1 MRYLALLM
9 IGCLSLPAYA
19 LTQVDIYRTE
29 VAIDSTKDK
38 GEELARQQAM
48 KQVIVRASGYQ
59 DSVDNPVVTKA
70 LQSSARYI
78 SQLSYGKEGDVMTL
92 KLLFNDAQ
100 IRSLLTQ
107 AQLPFW
113 PTNRNNL
120 LVWLVEEQDYDR
132 KIVWEHSASNVSD
145 QLKQAARDR
154 GLPLTL
160 PVGDFDDITG
170 IEVSD
175 LWGGFAKPISLA
187 SGRYPVDG
195 VLVIR
200 AQGNSL
206 RWNLYDQSPGAIAR
220 SNVAPVTGSAN
231 GGDAATQLINA
242 VADFYAKR
250 SAVVVLGESS
260 ESVVVKFLNI
270 NNAIDFF
277 TLEKTLTSLNS
288 VANLDVLEIK
298 GNELMLRV
306 HLLAS
311 QEAFE
316 QEATKLS
323 KITKFDDPLLVEDEK
338 NAVPAQPIETQVQPT
353 KNDAL
358 TKSDEVGEPALE
370 PIMPTLNE
378 ANANSPVVVEQPPA
392 KPKYQMVFEWLS

>member
-70 LQSSARYI
+70 LQSSTRYI

-120 LVWLVEEQDYDR
+120 LVWLVEEQNYDR

-323 KITKFDDPLLVEDEK
+323 KITKFDDPLLVEDEE
-338 NAVPAQPIETQVQPT
+338 NAVPVPPIETQVQPT

-358 TKSDEVGEPALE
+358 TKSDEVGEPSIE

-378 ANANSPVVVEQPPA
+378 ETTHSPVVVEQPPA

>member
-70 LQSSARYI
+70 LQSSARYV

-113 PTNRNNL
+113 STNRNNL
-120 LVWLVEEQDYDR
+120 LVWLVEEQNYDR
-132 KIVWEHSASNVSD
+132 KIVWEHSASRVSE

-323 KITKFDDPLLVEDEK
+323 KITKFDAPLLVEDEE

-358 TKSDEVGEPALE
+358 TKSDEVGEPAIE

-378 ANANSPVVVEQPPA
+378 ANTNSPVVVEQPPA

>member
-29 VAIDSTKDK
+29 VAIDGTKDK

-70 LQSSARYI
+70 LQSSARYV

-120 LVWLVEEQDYDR
+120 LVWLVEEQNYDR

-323 KITKFDDPLLVEDEK
+323 KITKFDDPLLVEDEE
-338 NAVPAQPIETQVQPT
+338 NAVPVPPIETQVQPT

-358 TKSDEVGEPALE
+358 TKNDEVGEPALE

-378 ANANSPVVVEQPPA
+378 ETTHSPVVVEQLPA

>member
-70 LQSSARYI
+70 LQSSARYV

-120 LVWLVEEQDYDR
+120 LVWLVEEQNYDR

-323 KITKFDDPLLVEDEK
+323 KITKFDDPLLVEDEE
-338 NAVPAQPIETQVQPT
+338 NTVPVPPIETQVQPT
-353 KNDAL
+353 KNDVL
-358 TKSDEVGEPALE
+358 TKNDEVGEPAIE

-378 ANANSPVVVEQPPA
+378 ETTHSPVVVEQPPA

>member
-9 IGCLSLPAYA
+9 VGCLSLPAYA

-29 VAIDSTKDK
+29 VAIDSSKEK

-48 KQVIVRASGYQ
+48 QQVIVRASGYQ
-59 DSVDNPVVTKA
+59 DAISNPVVTKA
-70 LQSSARYI
+70 LQASSRYI
-78 SQLSYGKEGDVMTL
+78 SQLSYGKQNDVMSL

-113 PTNRNNL
+113 PTERSNL
-120 LVWLVEEQDYDR
+120 LVWLVEEQNYDR
-132 KIVWEHSASNVSD
+132 KIAWEHSSSELVDKLRVIAG
-145 QLKQAARDR
+145 DR
-154 GLPLTL
+154 GVPLTF

-175 LWGGFAKPISLA
+175 LWGGFVAPISLA

-200 AQGNSL
+200 AQGSTL
-206 RWNLYDQSPGAIAR
+206 RWNLYDQTPANMVKSNAAPLGGTQNGA
-220 SNVAPVTGSAN
+220 
-231 GGDAATQLINA
+231 DAAEQLINT

-250 SAVVVLGESS
+250 SAVLVLGESS
-260 ESVVVKFLNI
+260 ESVVVKFLNV

-277 TLEKTLTSLNS
+277 ALEKAMTSLNS
-288 VANLDVLEIK
+288 VANIDVLEIK
-298 GNELMLRV
+298 GSELLLRV

-311 QEAFE
+311 KEAFE
-316 QEATKLS
+316 QEVVKHTKV
-323 KITKFDDPLLVEDEK
+323 TKFDDPLLFPEPKLLVENE
-338 NAVPAQPIETQVQPT
+338 PSVQTTPVNVT
-353 KNDAL
+353 
-358 TKSDEVGEPALE
+358 SDQIVDDNVIE
-370 PIMPTLNE
+370 PIMPSVNE
-378 ANANSPVVVEQPPA
+378 NTAIAPVASEQK
-392 KPKYQMVFEWLS
+392 KPKYALVFEWNS

>member
-70 LQSSARYI
+70 LQSSARYV

-120 LVWLVEEQDYDR
+120 LVWLVEEQNYDR
-132 KIVWEHSASNVSD
+132 NIVWEHSASNVSD

-323 KITKFDDPLLVEDEK
+323 KITKFDDPLLVEDEE
-338 NAVPAQPIETQVQPT
+338 NAVPVPPIETQVQPT

-358 TKSDEVGEPALE
+358 TKNDEVGEPAIE

-378 ANANSPVVVEQPPA
+378 ETTHSPVVVEQPPA

>member
-9 IGCLSLPAYA
+9 IGCLSLPVYA

-59 DSVDNPVVTKA
+59 DSVDNPVVIKA

-113 PTNRNNL
+113 STNRNNL
-120 LVWLVEEQDYDR
+120 LVWLVEEQNYDR

-323 KITKFDDPLLVEDEK
+323 KITKFDDPLLVEDEE
-338 NAVPAQPIETQVQPT
+338 NAVPVPPIETQVQPT

-358 TKSDEVGEPALE
+358 TKHDEVGEPAIE

-378 ANANSPVVVEQPPA
+378 ETTHSPVVVEQPPA

>member
-70 LQSSARYI
+70 LQSSARYV

-120 LVWLVEEQDYDR
+120 LVWLVEEQNYDR

-200 AQGNSL
+200 AQANSL

-323 KITKFDDPLLVEDEK
+323 KITKFDDPLLVEDEE
-338 NAVPAQPIETQVQPT
+338 NAVPVPPIETQVQPT

-358 TKSDEVGEPALE
+358 TKSDEVGEPSIE

-378 ANANSPVVVEQPPA
+378 ETTHSPVVVEQPPA

>member
-113 PTNRNNL
+113 STNRNNL
-120 LVWLVEEQDYDR
+120 LVWLVEEQNYDR
-132 KIVWEHSASNVSD
+132 KIVWEHSASSVYD

-206 RWNLYDQSPGAIAR
+206 RWNLYDQSPGAIVR

-231 GGDAATQLINA
+231 GGDAAIQLINA

-323 KITKFDDPLLVEDEK
+323 KITKFDDPLLVEDEE

-358 TKSDEVGEPALE
+358 TKSDEVGEPAIE

-378 ANANSPVVVEQPPA
+378 ANTNSPVVVEQPPA

>member
-113 PTNRNNL
+113 STNRNNL
-120 LVWLVEEQDYDR
+120 LVWLVEEQNYDR
-132 KIVWEHSASNVSD
+132 KIVWEHSASSVYD

-206 RWNLYDQSPGAIAR
+206 RWNLYDQSPGAIVR

-231 GGDAATQLINA
+231 GGDAAIQLINA

-323 KITKFDDPLLVEDEK
+323 KITKFDDPLLVEDEE
-338 NAVPAQPIETQVQPT
+338 NVVPAQPIETQVQPT

-358 TKSDEVGEPALE
+358 TKSDEVGEPAIE

-378 ANANSPVVVEQPPA
+378 ANTNSPVVVEQPPA

>member
-59 DSVDNPVVTKA
+59 DSVDNPVVIKA

-113 PTNRNNL
+113 STNRNNL
-120 LVWLVEEQDYDR
+120 LVWLVEEQNYDR

-270 NNAIDFF
+270 NNVIDFF

-323 KITKFDDPLLVEDEK
+323 KITKFDDPLLVEDEE
-338 NAVPAQPIETQVQPT
+338 NAVPVPPIETQVQPT

-358 TKSDEVGEPALE
+358 TKNDEVGEPAIE

-378 ANANSPVVVEQPPA
+378 ETTHSPVVVEQPPA

>member
-113 PTNRNNL
+113 STNRNNL
-120 LVWLVEEQDYDR
+120 LVWLVEEQNYDR
-132 KIVWEHSASNVSD
+132 KIVWEHSTSSVSD

-206 RWNLYDQSPGAIAR
+206 RWNLYDQSPGAIVR

-323 KITKFDDPLLVEDEK
+323 KITKFDDPLLVEDEE

-358 TKSDEVGEPALE
+358 TKSDEVGEPAIE

-378 ANANSPVVVEQPPA
+378 ANTNSPVVVEQPPA

>member
-70 LQSSARYI
+70 LQSSARYV

-120 LVWLVEEQDYDR
+120 LVWLVEEQNYDR

-323 KITKFDDPLLVEDEK
+323 KITKFDDPLLVEDEE
-338 NAVPAQPIETQVQPT
+338 NAVPVPPIETQVQPT

-358 TKSDEVGEPALE
+358 TKNDEVGEPALE

-378 ANANSPVVVEQPPA
+378 ETTHSPVVVEQLPA

>member
-59 DSVDNPVVTKA
+59 DSVDNPVVIKA

-120 LVWLVEEQDYDR
+120 LVWLVEEQNYDR

-323 KITKFDDPLLVEDEK
+323 KITKFDDPLLVEDEE
-338 NAVPAQPIETQVQPT
+338 NAVPVPPIETQVQPT

-358 TKSDEVGEPALE
+358 TKNDEVGEPAIE

-378 ANANSPVVVEQPPA
+378 ETTHSPVVVEQPPA

>member
-70 LQSSARYI
+70 LQSSARYV

-120 LVWLVEEQDYDR
+120 LVWLVEEQNYDR

-323 KITKFDDPLLVEDEK
+323 KITKFDDPLLVEDEE

-358 TKSDEVGEPALE
+358 TKNDEVGEPAIE

-378 ANANSPVVVEQPPA
+378 ETTHSPVVVEQPPA

>member
-70 LQSSARYI
+70 LQFSARYI

-113 PTNRNNL
+113 STNRNNL
-120 LVWLVEEQDYDR
+120 LVWLVEEQNYDR
-132 KIVWEHSASNVSD
+132 KIVWEHSASSVYD

-206 RWNLYDQSPGAIAR
+206 RWNLYDQSPGAIVR

-323 KITKFDDPLLVEDEK
+323 KITKFDDPLLVEDEE

-358 TKSDEVGEPALE
+358 TKSDEVGEPAIE

-378 ANANSPVVVEQPPA
+378 ANTNSPVVVEQPPA

>member
-38 GEELARQQAM
+38 GEVLARQQAM

-113 PTNRNNL
+113 STNRNNL
-120 LVWLVEEQDYDR
+120 LVWLVEEQNYDR
-132 KIVWEHSASNVSD
+132 KIVWEHSASSVSD
-145 QLKQAARDR
+145 QLKQAALDR

-206 RWNLYDQSPGAIAR
+206 RWNLYDQSPGAIVR

-323 KITKFDDPLLVEDEK
+323 KITKFDDPLLVEDEE

-358 TKSDEVGEPALE
+358 TKSDEVGEPAIE

-378 ANANSPVVVEQPPA
+378 ANTNSPVVVEQPPA

>member
-113 PTNRNNL
+113 STNRNNL
-120 LVWLVEEQDYDR
+120 LVWLVEEQNYDR
-132 KIVWEHSASNVSD
+132 KIVWEHSTSSVSD

-206 RWNLYDQSPGAIAR
+206 RWNLYDQSPSAIVR

-323 KITKFDDPLLVEDEK
+323 KITKFDDPLLVEDEE

-358 TKSDEVGEPALE
+358 TKSDEVGEPAIE

-378 ANANSPVVVEQPPA
+378 ANTNSPVEQPPA

>member
-113 PTNRNNL
+113 STNRNNL
-120 LVWLVEEQDYDR
+120 LVWLVEEQNYDR
-132 KIVWEHSASNVSD
+132 KIVWEHSTSSVSD

-206 RWNLYDQSPGAIAR
+206 RWNLYDQSPGAIVR

-323 KITKFDDPLLVEDEK
+323 KITKFDDPLLVEDEE

-358 TKSDEVGEPALE
+358 TKSDEVGEPAIE

-378 ANANSPVVVEQPPA
+378 ANTNSPVVIEQPPA

>member
-120 LVWLVEEQDYDR
+120 LVWLVEEQNYDR

-323 KITKFDDPLLVEDEK
+323 KITKFDDPLLVEDEE
-338 NAVPAQPIETQVQPT
+338 NAVPVPPIETQVQPT

-358 TKSDEVGEPALE
+358 TKSVEVGEPSIE

-378 ANANSPVVVEQPPA
+378 ETTHSPVVVEQPPA

>member
-70 LQSSARYI
+70 LQSSARYV

-120 LVWLVEEQDYDR
+120 LVWLVEEQNYDR

-206 RWNLYDQSPGAIAR
+206 RWNLYDQSPGTIAR

-323 KITKFDDPLLVEDEK
+323 KITKFDDPLLVEDEE

-358 TKSDEVGEPALE
+358 TKNDEVGEPAIE

-378 ANANSPVVVEQPPA
+378 ETTHSPVVVEQPPA

>member
-120 LVWLVEEQDYDR
+120 LVWLVEEQNYDR

-323 KITKFDDPLLVEDEK
+323 KITKFDDPLLVEDEE
-338 NAVPAQPIETQVQPT
+338 NAVPVPPIETQVQPT

-358 TKSDEVGEPALE
+358 TKNDEVGEPAIE

-378 ANANSPVVVEQPPA
+378 ETTHSPVVVEQPPA

>member
-78 SQLSYGKEGDVMTL
+78 SQLSYGKEGDVMAL

-113 PTNRNNL
+113 STNRNNL
-120 LVWLVEEQDYDR
+120 LVWLVEEQNYDR
-132 KIVWEHSASNVSD
+132 KIVWEHSASSVSD
-145 QLKQAARDR
+145 QLKQAALDR

-206 RWNLYDQSPGAIAR
+206 RWNLYDQSPGAIVR

-323 KITKFDDPLLVEDEK
+323 KITKFDDPLLVEDEE

-358 TKSDEVGEPALE
+358 TKSDEVGEPAIE

-378 ANANSPVVVEQPPA
+378 ANTNSPVVVEQPPA

>member
-113 PTNRNNL
+113 STNRNNL
-120 LVWLVEEQDYDR
+120 LVWLVEEQNYDR
-132 KIVWEHSASNVSD
+132 KIVWEHSASSVSD
-145 QLKQAARDR
+145 QLKQAALDR

-206 RWNLYDQSPGAIAR
+206 RWNLYDQSPGAIVR

-323 KITKFDDPLLVEDEK
+323 KITKFDDPLLVEDEE

-358 TKSDEVGEPALE
+358 TKSDEVGEPAIE

-378 ANANSPVVVEQPPA
+378 ANTNSPVVVEQPPA

>member
-70 LQSSARYI
+70 LQSSARYV

-120 LVWLVEEQDYDR
+120 LVWLVEEQNYDR
-132 KIVWEHSASNVSD
+132 KIVWEHSASRVSD

-323 KITKFDDPLLVEDEK
+323 KVTKFDDPLLVEDEE
-338 NAVPAQPIETQVQPT
+338 NAVPVPPIETQVQPT

-358 TKSDEVGEPALE
+358 TKNDEVGEPAIE

-378 ANANSPVVVEQPPA
+378 ETTHSPVVVEQPPA

>member
-70 LQSSARYI
+70 LQSSARYV

-120 LVWLVEEQDYDR
+120 LVWLVEEQNYDR
-132 KIVWEHSASNVSD
+132 KIVWEHSASRVSD

-323 KITKFDDPLLVEDEK
+323 KITKFDDPLLVEDEE
-338 NAVPAQPIETQVQPT
+338 NAVPVPPIETQVQPT

-358 TKSDEVGEPALE
+358 TKNDEVGEPAIE

-378 ANANSPVVVEQPPA
+378 ETTHSPVVVEQPPA

>member
-29 VAIDSTKDK
+29 VAIDGTKDK

-120 LVWLVEEQDYDR
+120 LVWLVEEQNYDR

-154 GLPLTL
+154 GLPLTF

-323 KITKFDDPLLVEDEK
+323 KITKFDDPLLVEDEE

-358 TKSDEVGEPALE
+358 TKNDEVGEPAIE

-378 ANANSPVVVEQPPA
+378 ETTHSPVVVEQPPA

>member
-70 LQSSARYI
+70 LQSSARYV

-113 PTNRNNL
+113 STNRNNL
-120 LVWLVEEQDYDR
+120 LVWLVEEQNYDR
-132 KIVWEHSASNVSD
+132 KIVWEHSASRVSE
-145 QLKQAARDR
+145 QLKQAARYR

-323 KITKFDDPLLVEDEK
+323 KITKFDDPLLVEDEE
-338 NAVPAQPIETQVQPT
+338 NAVPVPPIETQVQPT

-358 TKSDEVGEPALE
+358 TKNDEVGEPAIE

-378 ANANSPVVVEQPPA
+378 ETTHSPVVVEQPPA

>member
-70 LQSSARYI
+70 LQSSARYV

-120 LVWLVEEQDYDR
+120 LVWLVEEQNYDR
-132 KIVWEHSASNVSD
+132 KIVWEHSASRVSD

-206 RWNLYDQSPGAIAR
+206 RWNLYDQSSGAIAR

-323 KITKFDDPLLVEDEK
+323 KITKFDDPLLVEDEE
-338 NAVPAQPIETQVQPT
+338 NAVPVPPIETQVQPT

-358 TKSDEVGEPALE
+358 TKNDEVGEPAIE

-378 ANANSPVVVEQPPA
+378 ETTHSPVVVEQPPA

>member
-113 PTNRNNL
+113 STNRNNL
-120 LVWLVEEQDYDR
+120 LVWLVEEQNYDR
-132 KIVWEHSASNVSD
+132 KIVWEHSASSVSD
-145 QLKQAARDR
+145 QLKQAALDR

-206 RWNLYDQSPGAIAR
+206 RWNLYDQSPGAIVR

-242 VADFYAKR
+242 VADFYVKR

-323 KITKFDDPLLVEDEK
+323 KITKFDAPLLVEDEE
-338 NAVPAQPIETQVQPT
+338 NVVPAQPIETQVQPT

-358 TKSDEVGEPALE
+358 TKSDEVGEPAIE

-378 ANANSPVVVEQPPA
+378 ANTNSPVVVKQPPA

>member
-120 LVWLVEEQDYDR
+120 LVWLVEEQNYDR

-323 KITKFDDPLLVEDEK
+323 KITKFDDPLLVEDEE

-358 TKSDEVGEPALE
+358 TKSDEVGEPAIE

-378 ANANSPVVVEQPPA
+378 ANTNSPVVVEQPPA

>member
-48 KQVIVRASGYQ
+48 KQVIVRTSGYQ

-120 LVWLVEEQDYDR
+120 LVWLVEEQNYDR

-323 KITKFDDPLLVEDEK
+323 KITKFDDPLLVEDEE
-338 NAVPAQPIETQVQPT
+338 NAVPVPPIETQVQPT

-358 TKSDEVGEPALE
+358 TKNDEVGEPAIE

-378 ANANSPVVVEQPPA
+378 ETTHSPVVVEQPPA

>member
-29 VAIDSTKDK
+29 VAIDGTKDK

-120 LVWLVEEQDYDR
+120 LVWLVEEQNYDR

-323 KITKFDDPLLVEDEK
+323 KITKFDDPLLVEDEE

-358 TKSDEVGEPALE
+358 TKNDEVGEPAIE

-378 ANANSPVVVEQPPA
+378 ETTHSPVVVEQPPA

>member
-59 DSVDNPVVTKA
+59 DSVDNPVVIKA

-113 PTNRNNL
+113 STNRNNL
-120 LVWLVEEQDYDR
+120 LVWLVEEQNYDR

-250 SAVVVLGESS
+250 SGVVVLGESS

-323 KITKFDDPLLVEDEK
+323 KITKFDDPLLVEDEE
-338 NAVPAQPIETQVQPT
+338 NAVPVPPIETQVQPT

-358 TKSDEVGEPALE
+358 TKNDEVGEPAIE

-378 ANANSPVVVEQPPA
+378 ETTHSPVVVEQPPA

>member
-70 LQSSARYI
+70 LQSSARYV

-120 LVWLVEEQDYDR
+120 LVWLVEEQNYDR

-206 RWNLYDQSPGAIAR
+206 RWNLYDQPPGTIAR

-323 KITKFDDPLLVEDEK
+323 KITKFDDPLLVEDEE

-358 TKSDEVGEPALE
+358 TKNDEVGEPAIE

-378 ANANSPVVVEQPPA
+378 ETTHSPVVVEQPPA

>member
-113 PTNRNNL
+113 STNRNNL
-120 LVWLVEEQDYDR
+120 LVWLVEEQNYDR
-132 KIVWEHSASNVSD
+132 KIVWEHSASIVSD
-145 QLKQAARDR
+145 QLKQAALDR

-206 RWNLYDQSPGAIAR
+206 RWNLYDQSPGAIVR

-323 KITKFDDPLLVEDEK
+323 KITKFDDPLLVEDEE

-358 TKSDEVGEPALE
+358 TKSDEVGEPAIE

-378 ANANSPVVVEQPPA
+378 ANTNSPVVVEQPPA

>member
-113 PTNRNNL
+113 STNRNNL
-120 LVWLVEEQDYDR
+120 LVWLVEEQNYDR
-132 KIVWEHSASNVSD
+132 KIVWEHSASIVSD
-145 QLKQAARDR
+145 QLKQAALDR

-206 RWNLYDQSPGAIAR
+206 RWNLYDQSPGAIVR

-323 KITKFDDPLLVEDEK
+323 KITKFDDPLLVEEEE

-358 TKSDEVGEPALE
+358 TKSDEVGEPAIE

-378 ANANSPVVVEQPPA
+378 ANTNSPVVVEQPPA

>member
-113 PTNRNNL
+113 STNRNNL
-120 LVWLVEEQDYDR
+120 LVWLVEEQNYDR
-132 KIVWEHSASNVSD
+132 KIVWEHSASSVSD
-145 QLKQAARDR
+145 QLKQAALDR

-206 RWNLYDQSPGAIAR
+206 RWNLYDQSPGAIVR

-323 KITKFDDPLLVEDEK
+323 KITKFDDPLLVEDEE
-338 NAVPAQPIETQVQPT
+338 NVVPAQPIETQVQPT

-358 TKSDEVGEPALE
+358 TKSDEVGEPAIE

-378 ANANSPVVVEQPPA
+378 ANTNSPVAVKQPPA